1 VTSCWGGQTQPPQL
15 LKCLKQLSLYLQSN
29 AATVVN
35 VSSHVDDAKLKLLAL
50 KQENGATLSKFLSSY
65 ECDQHYK
72 GVEIVKK
79 DSDQTQFLSLR
90 SQFFQSLYDNLQQR
104 FPAADF
110 LESANC
116 LNPSAWPR
124 DPLQRAL
131 FGEKNVAKLCKDFC
145 INNADAA
152 DVVLQYSMF
161 KNSDGLEVGQK
172 LKNLVK
178 LLEVLP
184 VSSADCERG
193 FSQMNLYH
201 TSGRNRLLVSSVN
214 DLLMLGINGPPLA
227 FWNAEKYVISWLKAG
242 RHGALDKATGLPKKI
257 EEVKHSSTL
266 FL

>member
-1 VTSCWGGQTQPPQL
+1 M
-15 LKCLKQLSLYLQSN
+15 SLYSQSN

-65 ECDQHYK
+65 ERDQHYK

-152 DVVLQYSMF
+152 DVVLQYILCLRIVM
-161 KNSDGLEVGQK
+161 
-172 LKNLVK
+172 
-178 LLEVLP
+178 
-184 VSSADCERG
+184 A
-193 FSQMNLYH
+193 
-201 TSGRNRLLVSSVN
+201 
-214 DLLMLGINGPPLA
+214 
-227 FWNAEKYVISWLKAG
+227 
-242 RHGALDKATGLPKKI
+242 
-257 EEVKHSSTL
+257 
-266 FL
+266 